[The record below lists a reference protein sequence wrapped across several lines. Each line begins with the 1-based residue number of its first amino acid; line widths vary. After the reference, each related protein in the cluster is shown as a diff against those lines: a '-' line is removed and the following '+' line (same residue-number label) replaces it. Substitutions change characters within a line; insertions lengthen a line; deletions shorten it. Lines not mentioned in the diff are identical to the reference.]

1 MRVAGDWRVFAEA
14 MRGGEVA
21 YTPRPLSYHRR
32 HDQSVVGTLLRAPR
46 VEAFFGEFAAV
57 QRWIVDHYR
66 LDAAFEAKWERY
78 LRDQWAAFRPDRPF
92 EEIAACYPLAEMR
105 ARIRA
110 AVRA

>member
-1 MRVAGDWRVFAEA
+1 
-14 MRGGEVA
+14 
-21 YTPRPLSYHRR
+21 
-32 HDQSVVGTLLRAPR
+32 
-46 VEAFFGEFAAV
+46 
-57 QRWIVDHYR
+57 VDHYR

-78 LRDQWAAFRPDRPF
+78 LRDQWAAFCPDRPF